1 MSLLPFN
8 FKHTNTGLRPLQMV
22 AGLSALSL
30 AAVLSFAGPAGAA
43 ASDPAG
49 NNGTI
54 KIDGVTLDDAP
65 DNEPHPGCNFEVD
78 FYGFDEGPGLN
89 ATVTFAVH
97 NATRGDDVLD
107 VDPAVVFIGEDAN
120 DGGGSEAGLD
130 ASQGY
135 NLYQALTHGGYD
147 PGRMGYH
154 IKLTVHADGSIGADT
169 KHKVFWVTDC
179 VPAIEDDDDETVVIE
194 DDDAKTVVIED
205 DDDKTVVIE
214 DDDDK
219 TVVIQDDDK
228 TVVVD
233 KKDTTVI
240 TSVVTPEVSGST
252 EGNVPEVAVSG
263 AGDAQSPG
271 DDVLVLGETLARP
284 DVSAAPASAAPASA
298 APGGLARTGS
308 PVVPSLVLAATL
320 LMLGALSRRLGR
332 MRTVT
337 QP

>member
-1 MSLLPFN
+1 
-8 FKHTNTGLRPLQMV
+8 MV

-30 AAVLSFAGPAGAA
+30 AALLAFAGPAGAA
-43 ASDPAG
+43 AGDPPG

-65 DNEPHPGCNFEVD
+65 NTEPHPGCNFEVD
-78 FYGFDEGPGLN
+78 FYGFDQGTDLN

-97 NATRGDDVLD
+97 NATSGDDVLD

-135 NLYQALTHGGYD
+135 NLYEALTDGGYE

-154 IKLTVHADGSIGADT
+154 IKLTVHAEGSIGADT

-179 VPAIEDDDDETVVIE
+179 VPPIEDDDDEIIVI
-194 DDDAKTVVIED
+194 D
-205 DDDKTVVIE
+205 DDDEIVVI
-214 DDDDK
+214 DDDDEI
-219 TVVIQDDDK
+219 VVVDDGDE

-233 KKDTTVI
+233 TNDTPVI

-252 EGNVPEVAVSG
+252 NVNVPEVAVSG
-263 AGDAQSPG
+263 AGDAKAPAE
-271 DDVLVLGETLARP
+271 DVLVLGETLTRP
-284 DVSAAPASAAPASA
+284 EVSAAPGSAAPAA
-298 APGGLARTGS
+298 LVKTGS
-308 PVVPSLVLAATL
+308 AVAPSLMVAAAL
-320 LMLGALSRRLGR
+320 LMLGTLARRLGR
-332 MRTVT
+332 ARTVT